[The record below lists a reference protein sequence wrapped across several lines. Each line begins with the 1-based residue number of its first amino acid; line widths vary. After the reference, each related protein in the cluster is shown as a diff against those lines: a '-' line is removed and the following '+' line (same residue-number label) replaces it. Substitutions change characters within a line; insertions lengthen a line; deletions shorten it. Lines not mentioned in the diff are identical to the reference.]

1 MPPIKP
7 MEPEDELITHIK
19 SSLIGHEEEYIPGAW
34 EKFDKKEKNNK
45 RLIIWF
51 SSLSGVAAMLL
62 IGIFLFLQE
71 TPADVPQVITKNK
84 SGVILEKEGDVLEK
98 SNDVA
103 TGDVQTE
110 RPNSLRNAKIEHTKV
125 SKNAI
130 APIEIKTNDLS
141 GLILA
146 EFKQQVAGRQN
157 SNNIAAPI
165 SLSPITGIT
174 GNEATIDITANK
186 ATATTNPNTN
196 KEVTAQASETDR
208 KLSIQDFLTEES
220 RRNKTNPTS
229 KTEKTNN
236 KWEMGLV
243 VAPSFGNSKKLNMG
257 YGLSMGYNLSER
269 VSLNSGISYNDMAA
283 SSSMTASTGN
293 NSQPNSVSTSSIA
306 STSKNLESVEAKV
319 SGIDIPL
326 EIKYNLSK
334 KLYANVGVSAFA
346 IINQSQSNNYLQGT
360 LVQSAPNTASLSE
373 LKTLQ
378 TERVSEEVPESEIN
392 SSNYIGFYN
401 FSFGFR
407 QKISKKN
414 TFSVEPFMK
423 VPMKPATTDNLRLI
437 GTGVKLKFDF

>member
-34 EKFDKKEKNNK
+34 EKFDKKEKNSK

-71 TPADVPQVITKNK
+71 TPVVVPQVITKNK
-84 SGVILEKEGDVLEK
+84 TGVTLEKEGDLLKK
-98 SNDVA
+98 SIDPAADDVPIDRLTSSINA
-103 TGDVQTE
+103 IAERKGD
-110 RPNSLRNAKIEHTKV
+110 

-130 APIEIKTNDLS
+130 PPVEIKTNDLS

-146 EFKQQVAGRQN
+146 EFKQQIAVRQN
-157 SNNIAAPI
+157 LNNISSPI
-165 SLSPITGIT
+165 SLRPITGIT
-174 GNEATIDITANK
+174 GNEATIITNAD
-186 ATATTNPNTN
+186 TN
-196 KEVTAQASETDR
+196 KEVIAQASETDK
-208 KLSIQDFLTEES
+208 KLSIQEFLTEES
-220 RRNKTNPTS
+220 RRNKIDPTS
-229 KTEKTNN
+229 KTQKTNN

-257 YGLSMGYNLSER
+257 YGLSMGYNLTER

-293 NSQPNSVSTSSIA
+293 SSPPNSVSTSSIA

-346 IINQSQSNNYLQGT
+346 VINQSRSNNYLQGT
-360 LVQSAPNTASLSE
+360 LVQSAPNTASFSE

-392 SSNYIGFYN
+392 TSNYIGFYN

-423 VPMKPATTDNLRLI
+423 VPMKPASTENLRLI